1 MLSNLLQ
8 QEANWIVLYLHQ
20 FKYKQKLQY
29 SYKKYKIVDGTYNMI
44 KIDVTIVLKK
54 VYIISLKIV

>member
-54 VYIISLKIV
+54 V

>member
-8 QEANWIVLYLHQ
+8 QEAHWILYLHQ

>member
-8 QEANWIVLYLHQ
+8 QEANWILYLHQ

-29 SYKKYKIVDGTYNMI
+29 TYKNYKIVNGTYNMI

-54 VYIISLKIV
+54 V

>member
-8 QEANWIVLYLHQ
+8 QEANWILYLHQ

-29 SYKKYKIVDGTYNMI
+29 TYKNYKIVDDATYNMI
-44 KIDVTIVLKK
+44 RIDVTIVLKK
-54 VYIISLKIV
+54 V